1 MPLRPERFKAL
12 REAKGLSQE
21 VLADLSKV
29 GQSTLTKLERGA
41 APNVGADILERIAV
55 VLDATTD
62 YFFGRGFEDTDAA
75 VAASHMSFDVF
86 AKDPKFTNEQR
97 ERCRRVLPHR
107 DAPKTAQAW
116 RSFAEMLDLA
126 AEPTASRRSK
136 LALVRDRPRKSKT
149 QGEGL

>member
-29 GQSTLTKLERGA
+29 GQSTITKLERGA
-41 APNVGADILERIAV
+41 APNVGADMLERIAV

-86 AKDPKFTNEQR
+86 AKDPKFTNELR
-97 ERCRRVLPHR
+97 ERCKRVLSHP
-107 DAPKTAQAW
+107 DAPKTARQW
-116 RSFAEMLDLA
+116 GSFAEMLDLA
-126 AEPTASRRSK
+126 GEPTASRQPN
-136 LALVRDRPRKSKT
+136 LALVRTRPRKSKT
-149 QGEGL
+149 